1 MIRTE
6 SIDGRCTRA
15 SVLTGVSLQTSPADP
30 TQGGAPTAAPAPLAD
45 RSLAGLRIL
54 VVEDDTDAR
63 ELLSAVLTEAGAV
76 VECASSVATGFDAFS
91 RFKPNLLLSDIA
103 MPEEDGYSL
112 MRRVRSL
119 CAAEGG
125 RVPAIALSA
134 FTRGEDRIKAL
145 EAGFSLHMGKPVF
158 PAGLVQAA
166 HTLASPR
173 LNTSGT
179 PRRLFRLPRRLAP

>member
-1 MIRTE
+1 MSSRRHQAIGLGARTE
-6 SIDGRCTRA
+6 AEHD
-15 SVLTGVSLQTSPADP
+15 LTK
-30 TQGGAPTAAPAPLAD
+30 GGTPTAAPAPRAD

-54 VVEDDTDAR
+54 VIEDDTDAR
-63 ELLSAVLTEAGAV
+63 ELLSAVLIEAGAV

-91 RFKPNLLLSDIA
+91 RFNPDLLLSDIA

-112 MRRVRSL
+112 MRRVRAL

-125 RVPAIALSA
+125 GVPAIALSA
-134 FTRGEDRIKAL
+134 FTRSEDRIKAL
-145 EAGFSLHMGKPVF
+145 EAGFSLHMGKPVC
-158 PAGLVQAA
+158 PAGLVRAA

-179 PRRLFRLPRRLAP
+179 PLFGLPRRVAP